1 MSIDRIL
8 KRTEIIQPLIHNLK
22 PLSYIHSFYEGGAAA
37 FRRIDKWSD
46 IDLYL
51 IVDDDKIEE
60 TFLAFEKT
68 LESLSPIK
76 QKYEVKHPE
85 STGLY
90 QSFYKLEYADD
101 YHMIDLAVM
110 KMSSSE
116 KFLEPEIHGDVVFYF
131 NKLNEIKPSPLKK
144 NEFIIKATKRLN
156 RIQENFNMFN
166 NLVQKEIN
174 RGNHLEAID
183 LYHNLTLG
191 ALVEVLRMKHNP
203 VHHGFK
209 MRYIHYELPSKSIKK
224 LKSLYFVKDETE
236 LQKKYSKAIK
246 WFTELI
252 SEIDETKI
260 RKNMQISSS

>member
-1 MSIDRIL
+1 MGINKIL
-8 KRTEIIQPLIHNLK
+8 TRAEIIQPLIHNLR
-22 PLSYIHSFYEGGAAA
+22 PLSHIHSFYEGGAAA

-46 IDLYL
+46 IDLY
-51 IVDDDKIEE
+51 IVTDDNKIEE

-68 LESLSPIK
+68 LKLISPIK
-76 QKYEVKHPE
+76 QKYEAKHPE

-90 QSFYKLEYADD
+90 QAFYKLEYGNE

-110 KMSSSE
+110 KLSSSE
-116 KFLEPEIHGDVVFYF
+116 KFLEPKMHGDVIFYF
-131 NKLNEIKPSPLKK
+131 NKSNKIKPSPLKK
-144 NEFIIKATKRLN
+144 NEFITKAFRRLK

-174 RGNHLEAID
+174 RGNYLEAID
-183 LYHNLTLG
+183 LYHNLTLA

-224 LKSLYFVKDETE
+224 LKSLYFVKDEIE

-260 RKNMQISSS
+260 RKKM